1 MASQRLGIGVVGAGF
16 VGTFHIKSFVGV
28 RHADIVGVCS
38 RTQQKAEKAAQLARD
53 IGVGDAKAYTSITE
67 MIKNPAVQAVWVCSP
82 NFSRV
87 EVIDEITKA
96 GKGKLLG
103 IACEKPLARNVK
115 EAKKVVELAKG
126 FNTGYLEN
134 QVYAP
139 MVVRGKD
146 ILWRRGASAAG
157 RPYLARAAE
166 EHGGPHEPWF
176 WKGSEQGG
184 GVLNDM
190 MCHSIEAARYLLTD
204 PKKGRDSLKPKTINA
219 EIATLKW
226 SRPEYV
232 KKLKSMMGVD
242 YSKTPSED
250 FARASVNWETDEGMA
265 VVTEVTTSWSFVG
278 PGLRLS
284 IEVMGPEY
292 YMQGSSLNNH
302 LNVFF
307 SREVS
312 GKSGEDIVEKQ
323 TAEQGLMPVVAD
335 EETEYGYTAENR
347 HMVECFLGKRKPTE
361 TFEDGLEVTKLLM
374 ACYLS
379 AERGERLAW
388 PPAGLDDYV
397 PSVAK
402 ETYKATDAF
411 KGKK

>member
-1 MASQRLGIGVVGAGF
+1 
-16 VGTFHIKSFVGV
+16 
-28 RHADIVGVCS
+28 
-38 RTQQKAEKAAQLARD
+38 
-53 IGVGDAKAYTSITE
+53 
-67 MIKNPAVQAVWVCSP
+67 
-82 NFSRV
+82 
-87 EVIDEITKA
+87 
-96 GKGKLLG
+96 
-103 IACEKPLARNVK
+103 
-115 EAKKVVELAKG
+115 
-126 FNTGYLEN
+126 
-134 QVYAP
+134 
-139 MVVRGKD
+139 MVARGKD
-146 ILWRRGASAAG
+146 ILWRRGAAAVG

-190 MCHSIEAARYLLTD
+190 MCHSIEAARFLLTD
-204 PKKGRDSLKPKTINA
+204 PKKARASLTPKAVNA
-219 EIATLKW
+219 DIATLKW
-226 SRPEYV
+226 ARPEYV
-232 KKLKSMMGVD
+232 KKLKEMMGVD
-242 YSKTPSED
+242 YSKKPSED
-250 FARASVNWETDEGMA
+250 FARASVSWEDDGGLTA
-265 VVTEVTTSWSFVG
+265 ITEVTTSWGFVG

-292 YMQGSSLNNH
+292 YLQGSSLNNH

-335 EETEYGYTAENR
+335 EPTEYGYTDENR
-347 HMVECFLGKRKPTE
+347 HMVECFLEKKKPTE

-379 AERGERLAW
+379 AERGERLSW
-388 PPAGLDDYV
+388 PVVPA
-397 PSVAK
+397 VAR
-402 ETYKATDAF
+402 ETYSPKDVY

>member
-1 MASQRLGIGVVGAGF
+1 VG
-16 VGTFHIKSFVGV
+16 
-28 RHADIVGVCS
+28 
-38 RTQQKAEKAAQLARD
+38 E
-53 IGVGDAKAYTSITE
+53 AKAYTSITE
-67 MIKNPAVQAVWVCSP
+67 MVKAPEIDAVWVCSP
-82 NFSRV
+82 NFSRI
-87 EVIDEITKA
+87 EVIEEIVKA

-115 EAKKVVELAKG
+115 EAKKVVELARG

-146 ILWRRGASAAG
+146 ILWRRGARAAG

-190 MCHSIEAARYLLTD
+190 MCHSIEAARFLLTD
-204 PKKGRDSLKPKTINA
+204 PEKPRSSLTPKTVSA

-226 SRPEYV
+226 SRPEYA
-232 KKLKSMMGVD
+232 KKLRSMMGVD
-242 YSKTPSED
+242 YLKKPSED
-250 FARASVNWETDEGMA
+250 FARASVSWEDEEGRP
-265 VVTEVTTSWSFVG
+265 VITEVTTSWSFVG

-284 IEVMGPEY
+284 IEAMGPEY

-307 SREVS
+307 SREVA
-312 GKSGEDIVEKQ
+312 GASGEDIVEKQ
-323 TAEQGLMPVVAD
+323 TAEQGLMPVVA
-335 EETEYGYTAENR
+335 EEESEYGYTAENR
-347 HMVECFLGKRKPTE
+347 HMVDCFLAKKKPSE
-361 TFEDGLEVTKLLM
+361 TFEDGLEVTRLLM
-374 ACYLS
+374 ACYCS
-379 AERGERLAW
+379 AERGERLSW
-388 PPAGLDDYV
+388 PVAKLDDYV
-397 PSVAK
+397 PAVAREEYTAK
-402 ETYKATDAF
+402 DVF
-411 KGKK
+411 KGRA

>member
-1 MASQRLGIGVVGAGF
+1 MAKRLGIGIVGAGF
-16 VGTFHIKSFVGV
+16 NGTFHIRSFVGV
-28 RHADIVGVCS
+28 RNADVLGVVS
-38 RTQQKAEKAAQLARD
+38 RTREKAERAAKLARD
-53 IGVGDAKAYTSITE
+53 LGVGEAKAYSTITE
-67 MIKNPAVQAVWVCSP
+67 MVKSPEIDAVWVCSP
-82 NFSRV
+82 NYVRIETF
-87 EVIDEITKA
+87 EEIAQA
-96 GKGKLLG
+96 GKGKLKG

-115 EAKKVVELAKG
+115 EAKKVIELAQG

-139 MVVRGKD
+139 MVVRGRE
-146 ILWRRGASAAG
+146 ILWRRGAAAVG

-176 WKGSEQGG
+176 WKGKEQGG

-190 MCHSIEAARYLLTD
+190 MCHSLEAARFLLTD
-204 PKKGRDSLKPKTINA
+204 PKKGRDSLKPRTVNA

-232 KKLKSMMGVD
+232 KKLQSMMGVD
-242 YSKTPSED
+242 YSKKPSED
-250 FARASVNWETDEGMA
+250 FARANVTWEAEDGTP
-265 VVTEVTTSWSFVG
+265 VITEVTTSWSFVG

-292 YMQGSSLNNH
+292 YLQGQSLNNA

-312 GKSGEDIVEKQ
+312 GKAGEDIVEKQ

-335 EETEYGYTAENR
+335 EEGEYGYTAENR
-347 HMVECFLGKRKPTE
+347 HMAGHFLAGTKPSE

-374 ACYLS
+374 ACYMS
-379 AERGERLAW
+379 AEKGERLSW
-388 PPAGLDDYV
+388 PVAGLDEYV
-397 PSVAK
+397 PAVAR
-402 ETYKATDAF
+402 EDYRASDVF
-411 KGKK
+411 KGRK

>member
-1 MASQRLGIGVVGAGF
+1 MGKRLGVGVIGAGF

-28 RHADIVGVCS
+28 RHADVVAVCS
-38 RTQQKAEKAAQLARD
+38 RTREKAEKAAKLARE

-67 MIKNPAVQAVWVCSP
+67 MVKAPHVDAVWVCSP

-87 EVIDEITKA
+87 EVIEEIVKA

-126 FNTGYLEN
+126 FTTGYLEN

-139 MVVRGKD
+139 MVTRGKE
-146 ILWRRGASAAG
+146 ILWRRGQVAG

-176 WKGSEQGG
+176 WKGKEQGG

-190 MCHSIEAARYLLTD
+190 MCHSIEAARFLLTD
-204 PKKGRDSLKPKTINA
+204 PKKGRESLKPRTVNA

-226 SRPEYV
+226 SRPEYA
-232 KKLKSMMGVD
+232 KKLKALMGVD
-242 YSKTPSED
+242 YLKKPSED
-250 FARASVNWETDEGMA
+250 FARASVSWEDDEGRPL
-265 VVTEVTTSWSFVG
+265 VTEVTTSWSFVG

-307 SREVS
+307 SREVQ
-312 GKSGEDIVEKQ
+312 GKEGEDIVEKQ
-323 TAEQGLMPVVAD
+323 TAEQGLMPVVA
-335 EETEYGYTAENR
+335 EEESEYGYTAENR
-347 HMVECFLGKRKPTE
+347 HMAECFLARKKPTE

-388 PPAGLDDYV
+388 PVAGLDDYV
-397 PSVAK
+397 PAVAR
-402 ETYKATDAF
+402 EDYSAADVF